1 MEPNALHR
9 RGQKSTVPDNV
20 PTEVSPV
27 QPLTP
32 SKPRYGLG
40 MECVRFIL
48 LVDFWMS
55 CTLIM
60 HFTQLVGTSLYFWN
74 KNYYYAWMAMLKQQY
89 GVFLTLL
96 TQWFAPTPVIVSG
109 DASVQG
115 QLRKT
120 ADGRLETSFPE
131 RLVLIGNHQL
141 YTDWIYLWWI
151 AYTSRMHG
159 HVYIILKDIFKW
171 FPIIGPAMQLFGFVF
186 MSRKWATDQ
195 GRMAHRLKKLT
206 TSHSGPMS
214 GSAGWDPMW
223 LLIYPEGTNM
233 SANTRKNSAKWA
245 AKVGIED
252 LKHQVLPRSTGFH
265 FVLSELKGTVDY
277 VYDVTVG
284 YGGIP

>member
-9 RGQKSTVPDNV
+9 RGQKSTVPSQV
-20 PTEVSPV
+20 PIETSPV
-27 QPLTP
+27 QPVTP
-32 SKPRYGLG
+32 SKPRYGLA
-40 MECVRFIL
+40 MEALRFIL
-48 LVDFWMS
+48 LVDFWVGS
-55 CTLIM
+55 TLIM
-60 HFTQLVGTSLYFWN
+60 HFTQIIGTSLYFLN
-74 KNYYYAWMAMLKQQY
+74 KNYFYAWMAMLKQQY

-115 QLRKT
+115 QLRRT

-159 HVYIILKDIFKW
+159 HIYIILKDIFKW
-171 FPIIGPAMQLFGFVF
+171 VPLLGPAMQLFGFVF
-186 MSRKWATDQ
+186 MARKWATDQ
-195 GRMAHRLKKLT
+195 DRMAHRLKKLT
-206 TSHSGPMS
+206 TSHTGPMS

-233 SANTRKNSAKWA
+233 SANTRRNSAKWA